1 MSVDALHGRRRS
13 RRASSALEE
22 RGKLASD
29 GEPVEEPVLCG
40 VLGPG
45 TLLGP
50 GTSPGFGTVDADEL
64 LLIEPEAVG
73 VGRGST
79 CRCVA
84 GVG

>member
-1 MSVDALHGRRRS
+1 M
-13 RRASSALEE
+13 
-22 RGKLASD
+22 ASD

-50 GTSPGFGTVDADEL
+50 GMLLGPGTSPGFGTVDADE

-79 CRCVA
+79 SRCVA